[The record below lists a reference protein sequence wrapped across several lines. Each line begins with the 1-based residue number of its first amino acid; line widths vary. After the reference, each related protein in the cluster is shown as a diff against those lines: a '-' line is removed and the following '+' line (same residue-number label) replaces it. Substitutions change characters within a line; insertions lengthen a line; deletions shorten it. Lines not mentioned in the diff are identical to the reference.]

1 MKKVAVVLLAVCIL
15 FAGLTSCDN
24 TIKHVH
30 SFEGRTVVKE
40 PTCVDAGLYKEVCSC
55 GEERFGTIE
64 PLGHSYDEGGIC
76 TICKNSKTV
85 IVSAEARI
93 GMKFYPTFTEAVNA
107 ASQMENEE
115 DRVVDVL
122 VTEVKKYNPHAPEIN
137 GSIVINAHGADF
149 KNQDASIFTYNKSSK
164 VYSGT
169 INVVINDAKNLY
181 LWGEPDK
188 QMLDDKTILNITINN
203 SNNVGESS
211 IKDPGRLVY
220 LTGTKGTTNVTLNN
234 CYVEKTDS
242 PCYTNNAG
250 VITFNNCTFKEC
262 AVPLNFNMKATNKE
276 KSIIVDGCT
285 FDSCGATAEENS
297 GLATYAAPIRVVTS
311 AEGAKSSLI
320 VKDSTVK
327 NTKGD
332 NGDILLAIKGATFQ
346 KVDAS
351 ITGNKTNLNVKNS
364 FEAGSIITVK
374 AGETKEI

>member
-1 MKKVAVVLLAVCIL
+1 M
-15 FAGLTSCDN
+15 
-24 TIKHVH
+24 
-30 SFEGRTVVKE
+30 
-40 PTCVDAGLYKEVCSC
+40 
-55 GEERFGTIE
+55 
-64 PLGHSYDEGGIC
+64 GHSYDESGVC

-85 IVSAEARI
+85 IESAEARI

-107 ASQMENEE
+107 ASQMEKEE

-122 VTEVKKYNPHAPEIN
+122 VTEVKKYNAHAPEIN
-137 GSIVINAHGADF
+137 GAIVINAHGADF
-149 KNQDASIFTYNKSSK
+149 NNQDVAIFTYNISSK

-169 INVVINDAKNLY
+169 INIVINDAKNLY
-181 LWGEPDK
+181 LWGEPDN
-188 QMLDDKTILNITINN
+188 LISDETILNITINN

-211 IKDPGRLVY
+211 IKNPGRLVY

-285 FDSCGATAEENS
+285 FDSCGATAEEKS
-297 GLATYAAPIRVVTS
+297 GLAAYAAPIRVVTS

-332 NGDILLAIKGATFQ
+332 NGDILLAIKGAKFQ

-351 ITGNKTNLNVKNS
+351 ITGNKTDLNVKNT
-364 FEAGSIITVK
+364 FDNESIITVK
-374 AGETKEI
+374 AGETKEM